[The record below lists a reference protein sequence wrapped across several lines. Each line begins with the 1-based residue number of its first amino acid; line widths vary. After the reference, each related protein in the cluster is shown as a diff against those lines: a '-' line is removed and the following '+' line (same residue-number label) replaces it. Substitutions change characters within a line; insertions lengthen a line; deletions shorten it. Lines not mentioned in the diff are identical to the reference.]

1 MNARAAVK
9 VVVGVVL
16 VAGSIA
22 AACTSRPPAVEP
34 EAAPVTVSLG
44 RAELRELAT
53 PFEAGGVVRARTTAL
68 IASRVAT
75 PITEVHVRVGDRVRR
90 GAALVTLDAREIRAD
105 RARAVASSLASAEAA
120 RAADA
125 DVRAAESAVVLAQ
138 ATRDRMSG
146 LHAKRSATAQELDQA
161 VAGFAAAEAQATSA
175 RARLAA
181 AHAARDAAQ
190 AAADGAEIGITYTVL
205 SAPFDGAVTDRHADP
220 GSMAMPGAPL
230 LTLEDTSAFRL
241 ETPIDEARAALVA
254 VGQAV
259 EVRFDGAIGRGEWL
273 AARVVEIAHVDPTS
287 HTLLIKIELPRALTV
302 RSGLFG
308 RARFDGP
315 TRRALTAPASALVAR
330 GQLTFVFLVDG
341 GRARLRPISA
351 GASDADRVEVLA
363 GLRDGDVVVTEP
375 SPSFSDGAR
384 VTGVRP

>member
-1 MNARAAVK
+1 VK
-9 VVVGVVL
+9 AVVGVML

-22 AACTSRPPAVEP
+22 AACTPKPPAAEP
-34 EAAPVTVSLG
+34 EGAPVTVSLG
-44 RAELRELAT
+44 RAEVTELAT
-53 PFEAGGVVRARTTAL
+53 PFDAGGVVRARATAL

-90 GAALVTLDAREIRAD
+90 GAALVTLDAREIRAN
-105 RARAVASSLASAEAA
+105 RARAVASSLASSESA

-125 DVRAAESAVVLAQ
+125 DVRAAESTVVLAQ

-181 AHAARDAAQ
+181 ANAARDAAQ
-190 AAADGAEIGITYTVL
+190 AAADGAAIGITYTVL
-205 SAPFDGAVTDRHADP
+205 SAPFDGVVTDRHADA

-241 ETPIDEARAALVA
+241 ETQIDEARAALIA

-259 EVRFDGAIGRGEWL
+259 EVLFDGAIGGGEWRG
-273 AARVVEIAHVDPTS
+273 ARVIEIAHADPAS
-287 HTLLIKIELPRALTV
+287 HSFPIKIELPRGLTL
-302 RSGLFG
+302 RSGRFG
-308 RARFDGP
+308 RARFTGP
-315 TRRALTAPASALVAR
+315 PRRALTAPAAALVAR

-351 GASDADRVEVLA
+351 GAAAADRVEVLA
-363 GLRDGDVVVTEP
+363 GLRDGDVVVTKPPP
-375 SPSFSDGAR
+375 SLSDGAR
-384 VTGVRP
+384 VTGVKP